1 MKCSKC
7 NAEIADDAK
16 FCPVCGAK
24 VEPES
29 KCPNCGEK
37 LETGAKFCTKCGT
50 KIDNCNEG
58 KENLSSTSENPVT
71 EATKATIVKPDE
83 ESSAINA
90 SRPLPATNSSSMAVK
105 KNKSA
110 KKAIII
116 IAFVFVA
123 VIIAWSVEI
132 LVQHFVNKSNYQ
144 GNSYNYGYSSNNNL
158 SNTYSNEY
166 ISFRYPSNYQISYET
181 ENEYGEINLI
191 CLIDNS
197 DISQIT
203 IVCGED
209 EALYFLD
216 DKGINKT
223 CKDVL
228 KNMNDEVNDIF
239 NFSAM
244 SKKTIGNCSGY
255 SSNFTGELLSCT
267 VKGYTFVGISGYYYV
282 TIFTQA
288 ENDKYMSQLDDIL
301 STLDVK
307 AIALGIGDMPDDDM

>member
-7 NAEIADDAK
+7 NAEIAENAR
-16 FCPVCGAK
+16 FCPVCGTK
-24 VEPES
+24 VES
-29 KCPNCGEK
+29 KNKCPNCGEK
-37 LETGAKFCTKCGT
+37 LKDGAKFCTKCGT
-50 KIDNCNEG
+50 KI
-58 KENLSSTSENPVT
+58 ENWTEEKDVPSPTSEQTVADIIEPIINEHNEEPSVNT
-71 EATKATIVKPDE
+71 SKPLTV
-83 ESSAINA
+83 SK
-90 SRPLPATNSSSMAVK
+90 SSSMAVK
-105 KNKSA
+105 KNKSS
-110 KKAIII
+110 KKTII
-116 IAFVFVA
+116 IAVVVA
-123 VIIAWSVEI
+123 VIVVALVSV
-132 LVQHFVNKSNYQ
+132 LVVVLNSGSSSNYRSYS
-144 GNSYNYGYSSNNNL
+144 NSSL
-158 SNTYSNEY
+158 SNTYSNRY
-166 ISFRYPSNYQISYET
+166 ISFKYPSNYQISYET

-307 AIALGIGDMPDDDM
+307 AIALGIGDIPDDDM